1 MPARP
6 LSHEASGEE
15 REHTSDGAVSPLL
28 GLCGPILE
36 VVRRILTNVFFF
48 A

>member
-1 MPARP
+1 MSARP
-6 LSHEASGEE
+6 LSHEAEGEE
-15 REHTSDGAVSPLL
+15 RAHSEEWAASPLP

-36 VVRRILTNVFFF
+36 VVRRILANVLFF